1 MCQVDV
7 ERLSP
12 SYQFRLAKYAE
23 RGFEVYDDSL
33 QPGFR
38 TKIDP
43 QLVRTRFTR
52 VCEISTCL

>member
-1 MCQVDV
+1 MSLIVCQVDV

-43 QLVRTRFTR
+43 QLV
-52 VCEISTCL
+52 CKISTCL